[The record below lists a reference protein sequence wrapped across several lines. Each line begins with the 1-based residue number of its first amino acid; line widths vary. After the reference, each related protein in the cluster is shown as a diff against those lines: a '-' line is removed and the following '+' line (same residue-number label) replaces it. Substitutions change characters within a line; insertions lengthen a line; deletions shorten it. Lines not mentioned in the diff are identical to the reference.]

1 MFIISCL
8 LSLSSEHGICQQ
20 VVGYECIQICLAV
33 INFSKWLSLAH
44 TQASYSSNHCACT
57 ADIEWWYITSMSGVA
72 ESHIMQATAENE
84 LDCENL
90 ESNTSTALWVMNHAN
105 SGRATPGGN
114 NSSAHMVTNS
124 EGNMRIGL
132 SSSLSQSQINA
143 ARGEL

>member
-1 MFIISCL
+1 MTL
-8 LSLSSEHGICQQ
+8 
-20 VVGYECIQICLAV
+20 
-33 INFSKWLSLAH
+33 
-44 TQASYSSNHCACT
+44 
-57 ADIEWWYITSMSGVA
+57 MSGVA

-143 ARGEL
+143 ARGELWQQCVIYIHAKYY

>member
-1 MFIISCL
+1 
-8 LSLSSEHGICQQ
+8 
-20 VVGYECIQICLAV
+20 
-33 INFSKWLSLAH
+33 
-44 TQASYSSNHCACT
+44 
-57 ADIEWWYITSMSGVA
+57 MSGVA

-84 LDCENL
+84 LVDCENL

-143 ARGEL
+143 ARGELLVPAV